1 VIDPQGARGTLL
13 VDLPRREG
21 TRPTF
26 AVESE
31 GDFGLRHRVVL
42 DGGATTLRLPFE
54 REVEQAVTLWD
65 AGLGDPLLLSWRS
78 IDVQPTLRRLPGGP
92 GTLETLRT
100 ALDAMPAAAPGREQ
114 LTRVV
119 QGMAQARSL
128 LDVFVTHWRGLAT
141 AEAVLIRARAAVDDR
156 TGTAKEEARRALNQ
170 ASVDVQQAG
179 ARADLAWEAWQ
190 RAVQT
195 VLALAPR

>member
-1 VIDPQGARGTLL
+1 
-13 VDLPRREG
+13 
-21 TRPTF
+21 
-26 AVESE
+26 
-31 GDFGLRHRVVL
+31 
-42 DGGATTLRLPFE
+42 
-54 REVEQAVTLWD
+54 
-65 AGLGDPLLLSWRS
+65 
-78 IDVQPTLRRLPGGP
+78 
-92 GTLETLRT
+92 
-100 ALDAMPAAAPGREQ
+100 MPAAAPGREQ